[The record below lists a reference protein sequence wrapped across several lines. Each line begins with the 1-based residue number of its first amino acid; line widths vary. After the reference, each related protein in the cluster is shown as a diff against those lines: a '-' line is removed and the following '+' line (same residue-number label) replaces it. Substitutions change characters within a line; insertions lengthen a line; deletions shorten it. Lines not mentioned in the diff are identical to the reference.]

1 MAGETVTI
9 PKLRCNTEQTWFVE
23 RGGATRRGQ
32 MHSKNQDYYAF
43 GKSGQSFALFDGMGG
58 PPYGDIASRI
68 GANVAIDSYE
78 DGLTLRNAMDA
89 ARNAISTVGIWLHS
103 EGMGSTALMAVVD
116 GDNLELSWLGD
127 TVAILVRNSES
138 RILTEPDRAMGRGN
152 AITGCF
158 GAGIEREVHECSF
171 ALEEADIVVLCTDG
185 VWTAVDET
193 TLISVIA
200 QQNNPAPEIAYDL
213 VFKMAQDSTDDCS
226 AIVLRFSKEATDD
239 IGNHC
244 EPITI

>member
-1 MAGETVTI
+1 MAGETITI
-9 PKLRCNTEQTWFVE
+9 PILRSNAEVAWSIE

-58 PPYGDIASRI
+58 PPHGDIASRV
-68 GANVAIDSYE
+68 GANVAIDAYE
-78 DGLTLRNAMDA
+78 DGMTLRDAMVA
-89 ARNAISTVGIWLHS
+89 ARDAISTVGRWLHS

-116 GDNLELSWLGD
+116 GGTLGISWLGD
-127 TVAILVRNSES
+127 TIAILVRNAEP
-138 RILTEPDRAMGRGN
+138 RILTEPDRAVGQGN

-171 ALEEADIVVLCTDG
+171 MLEEGDIVVLCTDG
-185 VWTAVDET
+185 VWAEADGT
-193 TLISVIA
+193 TLISAIT
-200 QQNNPAPEIAYDL
+200 QQSHSAPEIAYDL

-226 AIVLRFSKEATDD
+226 AVVLRFSKETQDD
-239 IGNHC
+239 TGVTTN
-244 EPITI
+244 